1 MVTFEITTSYL
12 STSMFNV
19 WNYDF
24 IFIDLYGYVW
34 NYDFIF
40 IDLYV

>member
-1 MVTFEITTSYL
+1 MFEITTSYLSTCMVTFEITTSYL

-24 IFIDLYGYVW
+24 IFIDLYG
-34 NYDFIF
+34 
-40 IDLYV
+40 

>member
-1 MVTFEITTSYL
+1 MFEIEI
-12 STSMFNV
+12 
-19 WNYDF
+19 DF